1 MEGSK
6 DVKFETNIF
15 SIAENELSNDLPLKP
30 TSNVIEFT
38 LNDQSDLLSAANQT
52 KLSSAKKVFLGQ
64 DLASIFRY
72 LIRPLLFAQDLSIEG
87 RPQM

>member
-38 LNDQSDLLSAANQT
+38 LNDQSDTISITSN
-52 KLSSAKKVFLGQ
+52 KSYNKFKKNLV
-64 DLASIFRY
+64 IK
-72 LIRPLLFAQDLSIEG
+72 I
-87 RPQM
+87 